1 MVSELRFDWDPRKAI
16 ANLQKHRISFEEAQ
30 TAFLDEDALVIE
42 DPDHSEE
49 EDRFI
54 LLGLSA
60 GLRVLFVCHCVRET
74 GSLIRIIS
82 ARRANRHEHKQYH
95 ERLRR

>member
-54 LLGLSA
+54 LLGTQRGSPGAIRLP
-60 GLRVLFVCHCVRET
+60 LR
-74 GSLIRIIS
+74 
-82 ARRANRHEHKQYH
+82 ARDWFADPDHQRATRQPS
-95 ERLRR
+95 

>member
-1 MVSELRFDWDPRKAI
+1 VVSELRFDWDPRKAV

-30 TAFLDEDALVIE
+30 
-42 DPDHSEE
+42 S
-49 EDRFI
+49 RFI

-82 ARRANRHEHKQYH
+82 AQRANRHEQKQYH
-95 ERLRR
+95 ERLCR

>member
-1 MVSELRFDWDPRKAI
+1 VVSELRFDWDPRKAV

-30 TAFLDEDALVIE
+30 
-42 DPDHSEE
+42 S
-49 EDRFI
+49 RFI

-60 GLRVLFVCHCVRET
+60 GLRVPFVCHCVRET

-82 ARRANRHEHKQYH
+82 AQRANRHEQKQYH
-95 ERLRR
+95 ERLCR